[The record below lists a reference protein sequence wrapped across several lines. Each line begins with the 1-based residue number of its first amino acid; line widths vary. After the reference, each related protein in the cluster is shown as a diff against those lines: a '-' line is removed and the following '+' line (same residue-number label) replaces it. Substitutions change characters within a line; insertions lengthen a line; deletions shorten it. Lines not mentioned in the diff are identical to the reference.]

1 MKCKEL
7 KEEFVGIF
15 DFEKEKKG
23 KGKGTINE
31 KGKEYFVE
39 YDENGEELKILR
51 KRTFEG
57 IRLMIIGNRLYFI
70 YFLFLFFLFIIF
82 FYFSFSFISVFHS
95 VLQFVLIL
103 LFPYFSLTFSLI
115 TK

>member
-39 YDENGEELKILR
+39 YDENGEELKNLR

-57 IRLMIIGNRLYFI
+57 IRLMIIGNR
-70 YFLFLFFLFIIF
+70 FLIILFII
-82 FYFSFSFISVFHS
+82 YF
-95 VLQFVLIL
+95 
-103 LFPYFSLTFSLI
+103 
-115 TK
+115 